1 MNNFKVILF
10 PLALYFWIM
19 TMFMFVNYQKDTYR
33 RLQKMKLDLTVN
45 YSVDAAIDE
54 LVYATADLGLDY
66 AEYERVSAE
75 PSIALDMFV
84 SAFLKN
90 YGMSES
96 ETNRSIVKSRYLP
109 TFCVAAYDGYYIAE
123 PTKFNASGAH
133 DSIFSMKCPYLLEKD
148 GIRYAVNMSL
158 ENALAYDGSH
168 MYTEYNLPFSENEA
182 LKAINTKVNNAFMSA
197 VYKQQGGRVKG
208 FFYVPWS
215 LTSIVRT
222 QPITGT
228 TVMAYVANIDIGF
241 NDSIDAFAVGGAKAK
256 REQFVACYTMGGQKL
271 YMYTDRVPSGVTV
284 EAILKNPE
292 EAAKKGYRFDLSNI
306 NKP

>member
-1 MNNFKVILF
+1 
-10 PLALYFWIM
+10 
-19 TMFMFVNYQKDTYR
+19 
-33 RLQKMKLDLTVN
+33 MKLDLTVN

-84 SAFLKN
+84 SNFLKN

-109 TFCVAAYDGYYIAE
+109 TFFVAAYDGYYVTE
-123 PTKFNASGAH
+123 PTKFNASGAY
-133 DSIFSMKCPYLLEKD
+133 DSIFSMKYPYLIEKD
-148 GIRYAVNMSL
+148 GIQYAVNMGL
-158 ENALAYDGSH
+158 ENALAYDGNH
-168 MYTEYNLPFSENEA
+168 MYTEYNLPFSENEM
-182 LKAINTKVNNAFMSA
+182 LKAINTKVNSAFMST
-197 VYKQQGGRVKG
+197 VYEQQGGRVKG

-215 LTSIVRT
+215 LTNVVRT
-222 QPITGT
+222 QPITGV

-241 NDSIDAFAVGGAKAK
+241 NDSVDAFAVGGAKVK
-256 REQFVACYTMGGQKL
+256 REQFVACYIMGGQKL

-284 EAILKNPE
+284 EAVLKSPE
-292 EAAKKGYRFDLSNI
+292 EAAKKGYRFDLSNR
-306 NKP
+306 NKPL